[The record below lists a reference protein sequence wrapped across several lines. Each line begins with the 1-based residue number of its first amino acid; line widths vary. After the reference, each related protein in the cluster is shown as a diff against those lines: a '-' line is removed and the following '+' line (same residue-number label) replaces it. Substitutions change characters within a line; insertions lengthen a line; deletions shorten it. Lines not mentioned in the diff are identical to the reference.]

1 MKNLFSVMFTALLL
15 GIMTIGCGT
24 GAKEDASA
32 KEEKKEAAVKEKKT
46 DGSKKNVK
54 RVGMVIKIKPEFIE
68 EYRELHSDSNQ
79 GVRDLLTKA
88 NMHNFSIFLHQ
99 LDDGNWYE
107 FGYYEYTGDD
117 FEADM
122 AELDKH
128 PRNIEWLKVCNPMQ
142 VPLEGH
148 EGWAEMEQVYY
159 NE

>member
-1 MKNLFSVMFTALLL
+1 MKTMKRSVFALFLVVLIVAVTASCTS
-15 GIMTIGCGT
+15 GNT
-24 GAKEDASA
+24 G
-32 KEEKKEAAVKEKKT
+32 EEVKK
-46 DGSKKNVK
+46 DVK
-54 RVGMVIKIKPEFIE
+54 RVGMVIKIKPEYIE
-68 EYRELHSDSNQ
+68 EYKAIQSESNA

-122 AELDKH
+122 AKLDKH
-128 PRNIEWLKVCNPMQ
+128 PRNIEWLEICDPMQ
-142 VPLEGH
+142 VPLEGYQ
-148 EGWAEMEQVYY
+148 GWAEMEQVYF